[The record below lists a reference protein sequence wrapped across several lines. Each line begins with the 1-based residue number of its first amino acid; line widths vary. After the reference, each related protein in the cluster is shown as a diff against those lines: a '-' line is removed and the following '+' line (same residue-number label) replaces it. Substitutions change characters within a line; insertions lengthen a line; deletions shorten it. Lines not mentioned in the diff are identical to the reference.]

1 MYMESGDMA
10 VLFLLFTLLRLGQRA
25 QIYTTPLGIRN
36 PLIPEMGL
44 EDAEF
49 VNAYSLAIAGVDVQ
63 VNTLIRF
70 LRVIA
75 TRFDDP
81 PEESEFLAVLE
92 ELNRKPVGP

>member
-1 MYMESGDMA
+1 LGIGDVRISPFMQIEAGDMA
-10 VLFLLFTLLRLGQRA
+10 VSFLLFTSLRLGQRA

-49 VNAYSLAIAGVDVQ
+49 DNAYSLVIAGVDVQ

-70 LRVIA
+70 CM
-75 TRFDDP
+75 
-81 PEESEFLAVLE
+81 
-92 ELNRKPVGP
+92 